1 MLAWLRT
8 KSAPPRPFPR
18 ADERLAQELS
28 DGRVRLDKQVYWGLL
43 AQWGVV
49 LLAVL
54 TVQAGSDSTGTDV
67 LCATLLFNG
76 VLSVRPLW
84 LTFRA
89 PGDRTTRLTVAI
101 CQGGISTLLLHA
113 SGGRPETHLHLFV
126 WLIVL
131 AGYRD
136 IAVLIA
142 AGATAIV
149 SHAAMSLIVATP
161 ALAIAAPGHLVEHAL
176 WLVVE
181 TAGLAA
187 FIRVSTQAMSDLAR
201 REAAL
206 ESLNKNLER
215 KVEHRT
221 REMSEKLTSLQRECS
236 VVQEMRSHSE
246 ADELTAVRQ
255 LSELRQQVLRH
266 ATTLMDTSWSWTESH
281 FEELFRPNWRTI
293 RETSQQLLNLA
304 ESTGMSGMSLG
315 DSLIGGSAS
324 NSAAQP
330 VGRAAT
336 HDLSPKVGQTG
347 PKTLLLI
354 DDPVQQTLAEH
365 ALHALGYRVDVVH
378 TGPRTYYSAM
388 LRDYELILV
397 DIDLANE
404 EGFDTIEALRLLP
417 QGIGDTTGLFALA
430 RARTPAAVLR
440 STQLGVDGFF
450 LKPLSIEALH
460 AAFTGNS
467 EPANNGNQ
475 SSERLMERAA
485 VGV

>member
-18 ADERLAQELS
+18 ADERLAQELR

-54 TVQAGSDSTGTDV
+54 TAQTGSHSTGTDV
-67 LCATLLFNG
+67 LCATILLNG

-89 PGDRTTRLTVAI
+89 PGERSTRLTVAV
-101 CQGGISTLLLHA
+101 CQGCVSTLLLHV

-136 IAVLIA
+136 IAVLVA
-142 AGATAIV
+142 AGTSALV
-149 SHAAMSLIVATP
+149 SHLAVSLIVATP
-161 ALAIAAPGHLVEHAL
+161 ALAIAAPGHFVEHAL

-187 FIRVSTQAMSDLAR
+187 FIRISTRAMSDLAR

-215 KVEHRT
+215 KVERRT
-221 REMSEKLTSLQRECS
+221 REMSEQLTSLQREYS
-236 VVQEMRSHSE
+236 VVQEMRSHAE
-246 ADELTAVRQ
+246 ADELAAVRQ
-255 LSELRQQVLRH
+255 LSELRQHVLRH
-266 ATTLMDTSWSWTESH
+266 ATTLMNTSWSWTESH

-304 ESTGMSGMSLG
+304 GSTGLSGMSLG
-315 DSLIGGSAS
+315 DSLIGGPVTDIAGPLVGHAVTHEFSS
-324 NSAAQP
+324 KVEQP
-330 VGRAAT
+330 
-336 HDLSPKVGQTG
+336 S

-354 DDPVQQTLAEH
+354 DDPVQQALAEH
-365 ALHALGYRVDVVH
+365 ALNALGYRVDVVH
-378 TGPRTYYSAM
+378 SGPRTYYSAM
-388 LRDYELILV
+388 LREYELIVV
-397 DIDLANE
+397 DVDLADE

-450 LKPLSIEALH
+450 LKPLSIEALR
-460 AAFTGNS
+460 AAFIGHS
-467 EPANNGNQ
+467 DPANNGDQ
-475 SSERLMERAA
+475 SSGRLLERAA